1 MADKDCLECHDKTN
15 LITSYNDGTSLFV
28 NYEELKLSRH
38 TNIACGQ
45 CHSEVNVSKHRPC
58 ETIENRVDCSSC
70 RAEIG
75 EEYSVSMH
83 GTLVAKNDQNAPDCK
98 ECHGTHGTL
107 GKLNPQSPTFA
118 INIPELCGRCHR
130 EGENAAI
137 RYTGT
142 EKDIVNHY
150 TESIHGKG
158 LIKSGLTVTATCTDC
173 HTAHK
178 ELPHTNPES
187 SINRNNISNT
197 CGTCHHG
204 IEEQFA
210 KSIHSPLVSDSD
222 NELPV
227 CFDCHSAHEI
237 KRADT
242 EGFKLEIMTQC
253 GRCHKEIAE
262 TYFDTYHGK
271 VSQLGYTKTA
281 KCYDCHGAHDILP
294 TINPESKLSREN
306 VIETCQTC
314 HPSAN
319 RQFAGYLTHAT
330 HHDPD
335 KYPFLFWTFWGM
347 TGLLVGTFF
356 IAWIHTILWLPRSLE
371 WRRKLKMIHSNNI
384 ESSETKMDNNEE
396 KE

>member
-1 MADKDCLECHDKTN
+1 
-15 LITSYNDGTSLFV
+15 
-28 NYEELKLSRH
+28 
-38 TNIACGQ
+38 
-45 CHSEVNVSKHRPC
+45 
-58 ETIENRVDCSSC
+58 
-70 RAEIG
+70 
-75 EEYSVSMH
+75 
-83 GTLVAKNDQNAPDCK
+83 
-98 ECHGTHGTL
+98 
-107 GKLNPQSPTFA
+107 
-118 INIPELCGRCHR
+118 
-130 EGENAAI
+130 
-137 RYTGT
+137 
-142 EKDIVNHY
+142 
-150 TESIHGKG
+150 
-158 LIKSGLTVTATCTDC
+158 
-173 HTAHK
+173 
-178 ELPHTNPES
+178 
-187 SINRNNISNT
+187 
-197 CGTCHHG
+197 
-204 IEEQFA
+204 
-210 KSIHSPLVSDSD
+210 
-222 NELPV
+222 
-227 CFDCHSAHEI
+227 
-237 KRADT
+237 
-242 EGFKLEIMTQC
+242 MTQC